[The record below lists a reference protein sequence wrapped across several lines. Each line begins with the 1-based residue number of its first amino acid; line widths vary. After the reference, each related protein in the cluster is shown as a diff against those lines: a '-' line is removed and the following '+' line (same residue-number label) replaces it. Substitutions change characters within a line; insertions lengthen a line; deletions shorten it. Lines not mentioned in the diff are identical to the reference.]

1 VETKDQDEKT
11 ETDKNRE
18 RRKKKATKR
27 KREEARAKAKA
38 RVDKINPGM
47 GNKRAKMRT
56 LEEVREAVVNDSKI
70 IQTKQVKP
78 GDINMLRVACTLRF
92 IYVKDD
98 LNSMKFPCC

>member
-1 VETKDQDEKT
+1 
-11 ETDKNRE
+11 
-18 RRKKKATKR
+18 
-27 KREEARAKAKA
+27 
-38 RVDKINPGM
+38 
-47 GNKRAKMRT
+47 MRT